1 MNAKFREIALQK
13 DRETYV
19 FRFDNTSHRA
29 FLKVLGRFAAD
40 PNLSF
45 SWHDAA
51 VLCKKVR
58 QQCPK
63 TLGTLASGATMN
75 RLR

>member
-1 MNAKFREIALQK
+1 MNGRFSEIALRK
-13 DRETYV
+13 GGETYV
-19 FRFDNTSHRA
+19 FRFDDASHRA
-29 FLKVLGRFAAD
+29 LLNVLGRLAAD
-40 PNLSF
+40 PSLNF

-63 TLGTLASGATMN
+63 ALGTTTSAATTN